1 MLDLTDFIK
10 EYVAQLHRE
19 KEAIIRVI
27 CEQIVAQTLYSE
39 VSSDQES
46 KLLESRDID
55 YNEETWVLKGDVYRF
70 FFKEDK
76 PYSVNLYDRTKYEKP
91 D

>member
-19 KEAIIRVI
+19 KEAIIKVI
-27 CEQIVAQTLYSE
+27 CEQIAAQAIYSE
-39 VSSDQES
+39 VISDQEA

-55 YNEETWVLKGDVYRF
+55 YNEETWVLKDDVYRF

-76 PYSVNLYDRTKYEKP
+76 PYSVNVYDRVKYGNEG
-91 D
+91 